1 MCSSKEFIQLT
12 EQLLTFHAYYSQT
25 DTFWEEGDVQ
35 GEKML
40 DDAMRVMLKQLTS
53 TLIREGN
60 GWNTAKT
67 HSGFLHVAR
76 LVSVFVN
83 PPTVMPR

>member
-1 MCSSKEFIQLT
+1 M
-12 EQLLTFHAYYSQT
+12 
-25 DTFWEEGDVQ
+25 Q

-40 DDAMRVMLKQLTS
+40 DDAMHVMLKQLTS
-53 TLIREGN
+53 TLICEGN

-76 LVSVFVN
+76 LVSAFGR
-83 PPTVMPR
+83 PTNCGDAEVGERN

>member
-1 MCSSKEFIQLT
+1 M
-12 EQLLTFHAYYSQT
+12 
-25 DTFWEEGDVQ
+25 Q

-53 TLIREGN
+53 TLICEGN

-67 HSGFLHVAR
+67 HSGFLYVAR
-76 LVSVFVN
+76 LVSEFGR
-83 PPTVMPR
+83 PTNCDAEVGERGLKGWAINLAKHTNKGNTASFQNTSH